1 MMLLLGYTWESYN
14 KLSHPALYRGYL
26 KSVVFLGA
34 RSRWLV
40 TWAVS
45 NGKFQDKMTGRNYGT
60 EINKKSLKPHDC

>member
-40 TWAVS
+40 TSAVS
-45 NGKFQDKMTGRNYGT
+45 NGKFQDKMTGRITG
-60 EINKKSLKPHDC
+60 LKLTRNL